1 MDPIK
6 DSDLTRDRH
15 SAESREPIRLAGAAL
30 GEYRHVCAFF
40 NNPDEE
46 YRVLLPF
53 IKEGLA
59 RGEKA
64 FHVVDPKLRDEHLR
78 RLASAGIDAAAAEQN
93 GQLTLRNWHEAY
105 LRDGRFDQ
113 DKMLAFIQEVLE
125 QGRQQ
130 GFPLTR
136 LAAHAEW
143 TAEDWPGANDFVE
156 YETRL
161 NYILPRYQDIVI
173 YLYDLTKIGAEYVID
188 IMRTHPMVIIG
199 GILQENPFFIPPD
212 EFLQELRDREARRKV
227 AHA

>member
-1 MDPIK
+1 MNPIK
-6 DSDLTRDRH
+6 DRDQTRERLN
-15 SAESREPIRLAGAAL
+15 AESWEPIRLANATL
-30 GEYRHVCAFF
+30 DKHRHVCAFF

-78 RLASAGIDAAAAEQN
+78 RLGSAGIDAAAAEQN
-93 GQLTLRNWHEAY
+93 GQLELRIWHEVY

-113 DKMLAFIQEVLE
+113 DKMLAFIQEVFE

-161 NYILPRYQDIVI
+161 NYILPRYKDIVI
-173 YLYDLTKIGAEYVID
+173 CLYDLTKVSAEYVID
-188 IMRTHPMVIIG
+188 IMRTHPMIIIG